1 MIIRAWITKFTFLL
15 QTIFYIQ
22 GDEIKCSQ
30 IHFAQ
35 ANARTLGTSKYKR
48 RTQK

>member
-1 MIIRAWITKFTFLL
+1 MFLL
-15 QTIFYIQ
+15 QTIYIQ

-35 ANARTLGTSKYKR
+35 ANNACTLGTAKYKR
-48 RTQK
+48 RAQK